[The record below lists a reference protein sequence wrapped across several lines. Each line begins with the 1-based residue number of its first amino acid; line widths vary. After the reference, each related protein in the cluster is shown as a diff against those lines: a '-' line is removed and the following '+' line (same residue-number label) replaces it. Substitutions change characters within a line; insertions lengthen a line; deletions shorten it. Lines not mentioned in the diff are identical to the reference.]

1 MARRPE
7 YSVAAVPLSSSDID
21 ALRAAEEAL
30 VKSFEASDPTAW
42 VDFYAD
48 DAIFVAPGGAAIEG
62 RAALLAH
69 ARQMTPLS
77 SARIVAQTT
86 DGDGDMAAALG
97 SASWVNGPRDSG
109 GTTSRV
115 RFLIVWRREVDGR
128 WRLARELLNAD
139 V

>member
-1 MARRPE
+1 VARRPE

>member
-1 MARRPE
+1 MDRTPRLLNWSARKRP
-7 YSVAAVPLSSSDID
+7 AVKEHS
-21 ALRAAEEAL
+21 
-30 VKSFEASDPTAW
+30 
-42 VDFYAD
+42 
-48 DAIFVAPGGAAIEG
+48 IEG

-69 ARQMTPLS
+69 AQQMTPLS

-115 RFLIVWRREVDGR
+115 RFLIVWRREADGR
-128 WRLARELLNAD
+128 WRIARELLNAD